1 MKIWTTH
8 SSLLSKLPAGI
19 DPSTIQSNPNL
30 SDVSGISC
38 MAPEIDRIYL
48 TFNLQQVQILSTFDK
63 SVLMYLS
70 YGNIGCGVSSS
81 GDTKLDRFWP
91 TMSRFKENVNF
102 QQQSI

>member
-38 MAPEIDRIYL
+38 MAPEIDIYI
-48 TFNLQQVQILSTFDK
+48 TFNLQP
-63 SVLMYLS
+63 VLRDLKHIMYLS
-70 YGNIGCGVSSS
+70 YGYIGCGVSSW
-81 GDTKLDRFWP
+81 GDTKLNRFWP
-91 TMSRFKENVNF
+91 TMNRFKENVNF
-102 QQQSI
+102 QRQSV